1 MHLFEHCLVAHVMC
15 GNYWIEYSAFSHPH
29 TQTHILPTSNIEMN
43 FPRHFRV
50 ISIFVEMGIFAWK
63 QLKSFRLLVI
73 LIPKRNAWPFKVAN
87 NHYANFWRTIPHTE
101 MWNVNLWIQQFCY
114 SHRKISVYTEQHD
127 PEESTSMYERRQRCV
142 RYGRICVAYGHSI
155 VCNHRFR
162 WYCYLHF
169 TVSAVFFRWLTFYS
183 PSSHILT
190 GTCPREWENEE
201 NDNIH
206 CCCCCFLVSRTNKYR
221 FEIETTV
228 LSQFSYYGRGARI
241 WQTMFFFLCGNCNNK
256 RVHR

>member
-101 MWNVNLWIQQFCY
+101 MWICEFNSFAIAIGKFPYILNNTI
-114 SHRKISVYTEQHD
+114 
-127 PEESTSMYERRQRCV
+127 RR
-142 RYGRICVAYGHSI
+142 
-155 VCNHRFR
+155 
-162 WYCYLHF
+162 
-169 TVSAVFFRWLTFYS
+169 
-183 PSSHILT
+183 
-190 GTCPREWENEE
+190 
-201 NDNIH
+201 
-206 CCCCCFLVSRTNKYR
+206 SRHACT
-221 FEIETTV
+221 
-228 LSQFSYYGRGARI
+228 RGANDVYVMDEYVWRMVI
-241 WQTMFFFLCGNCNNK
+241 LLCVIIAFGDIVIFISLFPPYFFGGS
-256 RVHR
+256 RSIRRHHTY